1 MNSTNQNN
9 GASATN
15 TPNASAPYRA
25 TLHPT
30 LRSLWNIPHVIQIP
44 DPMPAPPEV
53 LQLMQKQIARCEK
66 QIAALDATNPDH
78 FSTIGA
84 CKSKIAILKH
94 KIEEVLNAFPDLD
107 EDRSAPAT
115 AAAAPNV
122 EQTSNNLPASTAH
135 TVQNNFSPVEPEQNS
150 GQNSQP
156 PPPQETQTRTQP
168 ELTPNSTRTQ
178 PEQGRTQSEHTANKP
193 EPTQTQTEPIAPS
206 PSSPTAPTQTAPPA
220 GNQPIDDD
228 SPPNIQST
236 DEAYIEAAADLY
248 YHIKGRSPFDKLTP
262 QQQETIIHL
271 MEHHEE
277 KVVRKIIAQPSPLG
291 FSFKIGK
298 TAFYAFL
305 KRHRDREAERQ
316 KQQRIEQTD
325 AYIQLMTL
333 APDPSQA
340 FGQIFERLVQIKAL
354 KVASDPQISLAV
366 CDAVITTVNK
376 LRKQSLAERKQSHA
390 EKPK

>member
-94 KIEEVLNAFPDLD
+94 KIEEVRNAFPDLH

-122 EQTSNNLPASTAH
+122 E
-135 TVQNNFSPVEPEQNS
+135 
-150 GQNSQP
+150 
-156 PPPQETQTRTQP
+156 
-168 ELTPNSTRTQ
+168 
-178 PEQGRTQSEHTANKP
+178 
-193 EPTQTQTEPIAPS
+193 
-206 PSSPTAPTQTAPPA
+206 
-220 GNQPIDDD
+220 
-228 SPPNIQST
+228 
-236 DEAYIEAAADLY
+236 
-248 YHIKGRSPFDKLTP
+248 
-262 QQQETIIHL
+262 
-271 MEHHEE
+271 
-277 KVVRKIIAQPSPLG
+277 
-291 FSFKIGK
+291 
-298 TAFYAFL
+298 
-305 KRHRDREAERQ
+305 
-316 KQQRIEQTD
+316 
-325 AYIQLMTL
+325 
-333 APDPSQA
+333 
-340 FGQIFERLVQIKAL
+340 
-354 KVASDPQISLAV
+354 
-366 CDAVITTVNK
+366 
-376 LRKQSLAERKQSHA
+376 
-390 EKPK
+390 